1 MSRMTIDVKRKIS
14 GFVFVSP
21 WLIGCLIFF
30 VYPVIY
36 SVIISVT
43 QFAISDVSGF
53 SFYNYQ
59 KAFVEDI
66 NFLPMFWSTI
76 QDMIINTPLINVF
89 ALFVAILLNKKIAC
103 RGLFRSLFFLPV
115 MLGTGFIMQQ
125 LLGQDI
131 QQESISM
138 ARGLLLPDEV
148 LLYLGPNLSE
158 MALGFMSRITVI
170 MWRSGV
176 QILIYLTGLQSIPT
190 SIYEAASIDS
200 ADGWQSF
207 WLITLPMM
215 TPTILLNVIYTI
227 IDFFNDSSN
236 GVIDY
241 ILNYGFYRNDFGY
254 ASSIGWIYFGSSFV
268 FIILIY
274 VVLNYFV
281 KKTNDNA

>member
-1 MSRMTIDVKRKIS
+1 MTIDTRRKVA
-14 GFVFVSP
+14 GFAFISP
-21 WLIGCLIFF
+21 WIFGCLVLF

-36 SVIISVT
+36 SVIIGFT
-43 QFAISDVSGF
+43 QFSVSDITGF
-53 SFYNYQ
+53 SLYNYR

-66 NFLPMFWSTI
+66 NFLPMFWGTI
-76 QDMIINTPLINVF
+76 RDMIINTPLINVF
-89 ALFVAILLNKKIAC
+89 AMFVAILLNKKMAC

-158 MALGFMSRITVI
+158 MALGFMSRITII

-176 QILIYLTGLQSIPT
+176 QILIYLTGLQSIPS

-215 TPTILLNVIYTI
+215 TPTILLNIIYTI
-227 IDFFNDSSN
+227 VDFFNDSSN

-241 ILNYGFYRNDFGY
+241 ILNYGFNRNDFGY
-254 ASSIGWIYFGSSFV
+254 ASSIGWIYFGFSFL
-268 FIILIY
+268 FIILIFFI
-274 VVLNYFV
+274 VNHFV

>member
-1 MSRMTIDVKRKIS
+1 MTIDIKRKIT
-14 GFVFVSP
+14 GFAFISP
-21 WLIGCLIFF
+21 WILGCLIFF

-36 SVIISVT
+36 SVIISMT
-43 QFAISDVSGF
+43 QFAVSDIDGF

-66 NFLPMFWSTI
+66 NFLPMFWKTI
-76 QDMIINTPLINVF
+76 RDMIINTPLINVF
-89 ALFVAILLNKKIAC
+89 AMFVAILLNKKIAC
-103 RGLFRSLFFLPV
+103 RGLFRSIFFLPV

-158 MALGFMSRITVI
+158 MALGFMSRITII
-170 MWRSGV
+170 MWHSGV

-227 IDFFNDSSN
+227 IDFFNDSTN

-241 ILNYGFYRNDFGY
+241 ILNYGFNRNDFGY
-254 ASSIGWIYFGSSFV
+254 ASSIGWIYFGFSFL
-268 FIILIY
+268 FIILVY
-274 VVLNYFV
+274 VILNHFV